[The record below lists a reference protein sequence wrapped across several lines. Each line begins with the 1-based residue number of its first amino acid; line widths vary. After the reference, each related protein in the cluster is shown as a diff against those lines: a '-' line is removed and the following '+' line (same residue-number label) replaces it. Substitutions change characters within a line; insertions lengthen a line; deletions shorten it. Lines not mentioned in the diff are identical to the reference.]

1 MHIFFIFFYYLLVD
15 FNILF
20 LNVFLPKKRKSLH
33 SRSYSPSNVSFL
45 NTQVEPCVSMYV
57 CVKGPVTVCKC
68 VSKSMF
74 NRISVVASA
83 VSFSMLM
90 SKSFNI
96 MLTYNDNHDVA
107 TC

>member
-1 MHIFFIFFYYLLVD
+1 MFSCQ
-15 FNILF
+15 
-20 LNVFLPKKRKSLH
+20 KRKSLH